1 MNAYRQGGFNLLELM
16 VTVMVVGVVL
26 GIGVPNFM
34 EFQRNNSITALAND
48 FVSAIFLARTE
59 AVKRQVPVTL
69 CASANAMTAAPTCGG
84 AGTMGFI
91 VFVDDANPLVAA
103 ATDGN
108 ATVDAGELVLSQHGP
123 ATGTIT
129 IFADGL
135 YLAYGVTGFVVPTAP
150 GQAQPGLTNIL
161 LCDDRGNADS
171 GGRSAAR
178 VLTVS
183 PVGRAQILL
192 SQADVVAAVAA
203 IPGAVCP

>member
-48 FVSAIFLARTE
+48 FVSAVYLARTE

-84 AGTMGFI
+84 AGALGFI
-91 VFVDDANPLVAA
+91 VFVDDADPLAA
-103 ATDGN
+103 APTDGN

-150 GQAQPGLTNIL
+150 GQAQPGFTNIL

-178 VLTVS
+178 VVTVS
-183 PVGRAQILL
+183 PVGRAQILR
-192 SQADVVAAVAA
+192 SQADVAAAVAA